1 MAFTKIT
8 STNIEANT
16 VAGYAEFANFAN
28 SLAPKVSS
36 IAITSNTYSVLD
48 DTAVNVGGGFI
59 VVTGSN
65 FQSGASVL
73 IDTTPAT
80 AVSYIDNTTLRVQ
93 VPARSAASY
102 NLYVV
107 NPDGGTGIKVSG
119 LTYST
124 DPTWVTASPLG
135 NQLAN
140 TAFNVTF
147 SATGASSYSV
157 AAGSTLPAGTQLL
170 ANGYF
175 YGTVSIENQT
185 TYSFSVVAT
194 DAELQDSSKT
204 FQVTVTVNPP
214 DAYFGYTSLLVQADD
229 VANNSNNM
237 VFVDSSNNAYAVT
250 SSGTPVQGSQNP
262 FGVGNWSNYF
272 DGTGDNLLTN
282 YSSNLSLGSSDFTIE
297 CWIYSTT
304 LGGMILNMGGGL
316 NIAYASYEIYIDQPS
331 SQVRFAGSTTNT
343 GYDVG
348 GESSSGNM
356 GAITI
361 NTWNH
366 IAVTR
371 SGNTFRGFVNGVLGL
386 TITPISGALYDTSP
400 RGLAIGSNYSTSWGT
415 GTPTSSHS
423 GYISNLRIIKGNAL
437 YTTTFTPS
445 TTPLTSVANT
455 SLLTCQSNT
464 FKDSSNNA
472 FALTVAGNSAVERF
486 NPFGINA
493 TRYIPSAN
501 SGSVY
506 LDGSSHLVTP
516 SSAGAGNF
524 TLEAWVYRTADTTGI
539 TMQLGSEV
547 DSRAYMY
554 VASGG
559 ALSFG
564 ILNSLEATLGGS
576 VRANSW
582 NHIAVCRVGTTI
594 TGYVNGISVG
604 TASSASNIGNTGGF
618 VIGAR
623 INGTQRFTGYIS
635 NPRIIYGTAVYTS
648 NFTPSTTPLTAVT
661 GTQLLLLNNNAGIYD
676 ATTQNSVTTT
686 GDAKVRTN
694 IAKYGGGSIYLDGTS
709 DLLSIP
715 HTNSL
720 DLSSGDFTIEAWV
733 YWNSYVAGSAI
744 IAKGTAAYVAYLIY
758 VGDAAGGTE
767 VDFYTSTSGSAWS
780 VSGLSFAI
788 NPSLGAWHHLAV
800 TRSGNVYRTFFNGT
814 LANSVTQAG
823 TLTSQS
829 AAPPLV
835 VGKYNAG
842 NTFNGYIDD
851 LRITKGYARYT
862 DSFTPPSQQLSS
874 R

>member
-107 NPDGGTGIKVSG
+107 NPDGGTGIKVAG

-124 DPTWVTASPLG
+124 NPNWVTASPLSD
-135 NQLAN
+135 QLSN
-140 TAFNVTF
+140 TAFNVTL

-157 AAGSTLPAGTQLL
+157 AAGSTLPAGTSLL

-175 YGTVSIENQT
+175 FGTVSIENQT

-194 DAELQDSSKT
+194 DAELQDSPKT
-204 FQVTVTVNPP
+204 FQVTVTVDPP
-214 DAYFGYTSLLVQADD
+214 DAYFGYTTLLLQADN

-272 DGTGDNLLTN
+272 DGTGD
-282 YSSNLSLGSSDFTIE
+282 YLSVSYNSTKYFWYTEDFTIDA
-297 CWIYSTT
+297 WVYPTNLSTWQHDD
-304 LGGMILNMGGGL
+304 G
-316 NIAYASYEIYIDQPS
+316 
-331 SQVRFAGSTTNT
+331 TN
-343 GYDVG
+343 VKPNLI
-348 GESSSGNM
+348 GNM
-356 GAITI
+356 GATNASNYWSFGPVADGRLSFYYWKGSVTYHFSTATI
-361 NTWNH
+361 ASNQWSH
-366 IAVTR
+366 IAFTKT
-371 SGNTFRGFVNGVLGL
+371 SAGFRLWINGVPSSLFNIAG
-386 TITPISGALYDTSP
+386 TPLDGAEVPLV
-400 RGLAIGSNYSTSWGT
+400 IGSTDENYLA
-415 GTPTSSHS
+415 
-423 GYISNLRIIKGNAL
+423 GYVSNLRIIRGTAL
-437 YTTTFTPS
+437 YTSTFTPS
-445 TTPLTSVANT
+445 TIPLTAVANT
-455 SLLTCQSNT
+455 QLLTCQANS

-472 FALTVAGNSAVERF
+472 FALTISGNPTVERF
-486 NPFGINA
+486 NPFGTNA

-524 TLEAWVYRTADTTGI
+524 TLEAWVYRTANTTGI
-539 TMQLGSEV
+539 TMQLGSETTG
-547 DSRAYMY
+547 RAYMY

-576 VRANSW
+576 VRINSW

-604 TASSASNIGNTGGF
+604 TASSDENIGNTGGF

-744 IAKGTAAYVAYLIY
+744 IAKGTGSYVAYLIY

-780 VSGLSFAI
+780 VSGLNFAI

-835 VGKYNAG
+835 VGKYNIG

-862 DSFTPPSQQLSS
+862 ASFTPPSLQLPS